1 MTTKIRSMLAVALIA
16 LPVAASAQVARIIQ
30 TNSGKSNNVHLIDP
44 ATNKVV
50 GEIKEINV
58 SHGVAVSPDGT
69 RLYFSSEADSA
80 FVVVDAKTLEITKKV
95 RLSGRPNNISISKDG
110 KKVYVGIIAGAG
122 GVDVIDTEKLE
133 NVKTLPTKGGI
144 HNLYVTPD
152 GKHLVTGSIA
162 GRLLTVF
169 DTKTEEVAWTMFDEG
184 IRPITFDWNPDGSTR
199 NMYVNVNNYN
209 GFVVVDFAN
218 RKELKRIDLPTIPV
232 EKRAVSAVNF
242 NNAPSH
248 GLGVSPD
255 GKMLWVTSRVNHA
268 IYGYSLPDLK
278 YLGGVDV
285 GADPDWVTFSP
296 DSKQVYVAC
305 AVDNSVSVVDTAT
318 IKETARIQV
327 GLGPKRNITAKL
339 KQ

>member
-1 MTTKIRSMLAVALIA
+1 
-16 LPVAASAQVARIIQ
+16 
-30 TNSGKSNNVHLIDP
+30 
-44 ATNKVV
+44 
-50 GEIKEINV
+50 
-58 SHGVAVSPDGT
+58 
-69 RLYFSSEADSA
+69 
-80 FVVVDAKTLEITKKV
+80 
-95 RLSGRPNNISISKDG
+95 
-110 KKVYVGIIAGAG
+110 
-122 GVDVIDTEKLE
+122 
-133 NVKTLPTKGGI
+133 
-144 HNLYVTPD
+144 
-152 GKHLVTGSIA
+152 
-162 GRLLTVF
+162 
-169 DTKTEEVAWTMFDEG
+169 MFEEG

-209 GFVVVDFAN
+209 GFVVVDFKN